1 MRTHGTENRNFV
13 HGMGDLKMPEDYY
26 QKQEKR
32 IERYNNLAD
41 KKQAESDQL
50 RDQAHRMADVIPFGQ
65 PILIGHYSEGRD
77 RNYRAKIDNKFRK
90 AMETGETAEYYRR
103 RADSAQSNTAIS
115 SDAPDAIEL
124 LREKLANLKDSH
136 AAMVA
141 GNKVIRSK
149 KLTDEQKVAELQKL
163 GFGEFTAREH
173 LKPDSLGEIGFP
185 RYAIINS
192 SGNIRNVEGR
202 IKLLEKQKNDVS
214 REYEA
219 GDIRIVDSVED
230 NRVMI
235 FFPGVPAEEIRK
247 YLKSEGFR
255 WSPSNGAWQ
264 AFRTAAWKIP
274 QIIRKLSPV
283 PVMPA
288 YVNPDLIADVKEL
301 I

>member
-1 MRTHGTENRNFV
+1 MTLSNF
-13 HGMGDLKMPEDYY
+13 H
-26 QKQEKR
+26 EKR
-32 IERYNNLAD
+32 EHQIAKCQELAVKRSTEAQSLYD
-41 KKQAESDQL
+41 
-50 RDQAHRMADVIPFGQ
+50 RAHSMADAIPFGQ
-65 PILIGHYSEGRD
+65 PILIGHHSEKRD
-77 RNYRAKIDNKFRK
+77 RNFRDRIGRTFERA
-90 AMETGETAEYYRR
+90 TETAKKATYYAEKAERLEN
-103 RADSAQSNTAIS
+103 NTAIS
-115 SDAPDAIEL
+115 SDDPDALEL

-235 FFPGVPAEEIRK
+235 FFPGVPAEEVRK
-247 YLKSEGFR
+247 YLKSMGFR
-255 WSPSNGAWQ
+255 WSPSNEAWQ

-274 QIIRKLSPV
+274 QIIRKLSPA

-288 YVNPDLIADVKEL
+288 YVNPDLIAGAKEL
-301 I
+301 V

>member
-1 MRTHGTENRNFV
+1 
-13 HGMGDLKMPEDYY
+13 MPEDYY
-26 QKQEKR
+26 KKQEKR
-32 IERYNNLAD
+32 IERYSNLAD

-65 PILIGHYSEGRD
+65 PILVGHYSEGRD

-124 LREKLANLKDSH
+124 LKAKLVSLKDSH
-136 AAMVA
+136 AAMIA

-149 KLTDEQKVAELQKL
+149 KLTDEQKVTELQKL
-163 GFGEFTAREH
+163 GLGEFTAREH

-185 RYAIINS
+185 RYAIANS
-192 SGNIRNVEGR
+192 SANIRNVEER

-214 REYEA
+214 QEYEA
-219 GDIRIVDSVED
+219 GGIRIVDSAED

-235 FFPGVPAEEIRK
+235 YFPGVPAEEIRK
-247 YLKSEGFR
+247 YLKSMGFR
-255 WSPSNGAWQ
+255 WSPSNEVWQ

-274 QIIRKLSPV
+274 QIIRKLSPA

-288 YVNPDLIADVKEL
+288 YVNPDLIAGAKEL
-301 I
+301 V